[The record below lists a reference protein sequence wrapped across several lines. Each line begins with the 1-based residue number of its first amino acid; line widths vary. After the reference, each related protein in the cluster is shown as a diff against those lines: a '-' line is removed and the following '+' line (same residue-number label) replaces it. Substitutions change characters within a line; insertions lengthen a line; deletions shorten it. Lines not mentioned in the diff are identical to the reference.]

1 MSSARTRAHVP
12 RVYLTSAA
20 AALVTLLSGC
30 GTSGDQLSAAFV
42 TPGSNQYEFY
52 NCNQLVATIRAED
65 NAVLELRER
74 ISKSG
79 QLAGVIGGFETDYT
93 VQRGNAIAARN
104 AARKKN
110 CEIPPDVTERERK
123 SR

>member
-42 TPGSNQYEFY
+42 TPDSNQYEFFD
-52 NCNQLVATIRAED
+52 CDQLVAQIRASD
-65 NAVLELRER
+65 NAAIELRDR

-79 QLAGVIGGFETDYT
+79 QLASVIGGYETDYA
-93 VQRGNAIAARN
+93 VQRGNANAARN
-104 AARKKN
+104 VARKKN
-110 CEIPPDVTERERK
+110 CEIPADVTERERK

>member
-1 MSSARTRAHVP
+1 MSSARARAHVS
-12 RVYLTSAA
+12 RVYLTAA
-20 AALVTLLSGC
+20 AVTLVTLLSGC

-42 TPGSNQYEFY
+42 TPDSDQYEFY
-52 NCNQLVATIRAED
+52 DCNQLVAQIRASD
-65 NAVLELRER
+65 NAAIELRDR

-79 QLAGVIGGFETDYT
+79 QLASVIGGYETDYA

-110 CEIPPDVTERERK
+110 CEIPAAVTEREPK

>member
-12 RVYLTSAA
+12 RVYLTAA
-20 AALVTLLSGC
+20 AVTLVILLSGC
-30 GTSGDQLSAAFV
+30 GTSGEQLSAALV
-42 TPGSNQYEFY
+42 TSEGNQFEFY
-52 NCNQLVATIRAED
+52 DCNQLVATIRASD
-65 NAVLELRER
+65 SAALELRDR